1 MILWAVIAVLI
12 IIADQVAKYLVV
24 QNIGAYD
31 IVNVIPKVL
40 EFVYVKNTGAAF
52 SILDNMTWLLGLI
65 SVAFCV
71 LAVIFVMKKQP
82 KDKMLMLS
90 ISMLFGGAMGNGIDR
105 IFRGFVVDF
114 IETAFIDFPV
124 FNIADVAIT
133 GGAIIL
139 IIYIIKKDAEEMK
152 NKEKKDA

>member
-31 IVNVIPKVL
+31 IVSVIPKVL

-65 SVAFCV
+65 SVVFCV